1 VYVIVCSIKPQ
12 KGLIEL
18 FVITEDRQITAV
30 WMPKKYPKRA
40 RIEKIIRGKSLDR
53 EQFIALATA
62 IPAIVG
68 DAIRGKTVEQLQEL
82 IGHTFHLDWDIEAP
96 LVAAVEEEG

>member
-1 VYVIVCSIKPQ
+1 MYVVVCSIKPQ

-30 WMPKKYPKRA
+30 WMPRKYAKRA
-40 RIEKIIRGKSLDR
+40 RIEKIIRGKALDKG
-53 EQFIALATA
+53 QFVALATA

-68 DAIRGKTVEQLQEL
+68 DHIKGKTVEQLQEL
-82 IGHTFHLDWDIEAP
+82 VGHTFHLDWD
-96 LVAAVEEEG
+96 VEEEEGQ

>member
-1 VYVIVCSIKPQ
+1 MYVIVCSIKPE

-30 WMPKKYPKRA
+30 WMPRKYAKRA
-40 RIEKIIRGKSLDR
+40 RIEKIIRGKALDR

-62 IPAIVG
+62 IPAIVSTSTEVDG
-68 DAIRGKTVEQLQEL
+68 FRADPEHDCRGVE
-82 IGHTFHLDWDIEAP
+82 TKPPREA
-96 LVAAVEEEG
+96 